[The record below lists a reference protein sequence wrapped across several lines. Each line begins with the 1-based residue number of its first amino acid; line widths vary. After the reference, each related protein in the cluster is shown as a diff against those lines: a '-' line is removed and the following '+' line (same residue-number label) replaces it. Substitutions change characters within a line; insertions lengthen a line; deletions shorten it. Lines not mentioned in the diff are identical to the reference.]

1 MDKNWIELRA
11 DYERRAAYSY
21 GDSGQTY
28 EEAKEKAFDLLET
41 TRLGLYR
48 DKVMQVVENGYDTQE
63 KVIHEEHPTVLE
75 VDIPKGCVT
84 ALPYDLTV
92 L

>member
-1 MDKNWIELRA
+1 MDKNWIELREG
-11 DYERRAAYSY
+11 YEKVAAYSY

-48 DKVMQVVENGYDTQE
+48 DKVMQVVENG
-63 KVIHEEHPTVLE
+63 
-75 VDIPKGCVT
+75 
-84 ALPYDLTV
+84 
-92 L
+92 

>member
-11 DYERRAAYSY
+11 DYEKVAAYSY

-63 KVIHEEHPTVLE
+63 KIIHEEHPTVLE
-75 VDIPKGCVT
+75 VTIPKGCVT
-84 ALPYDLTV
+84 PLPYELQV

>member
-28 EEAKEKAFDLLET
+28 EKAKEKAFDLLET

-48 DKVMQVVENGYDTQE
+48 DKVMQIVENGYDTQE